1 MGGKGFCVGRR
12 RFMSREKKV
21 SEQKKDSGKGAR
33 RRVLSRLEKV
43 YDL

>member
-21 SEQKKDSGKGAR
+21 SELEEKGFWKR
-33 RRVLSRLEKV
+33 SQEKGSK
-43 YDL
+43 